1 MDQLKFQLA
10 IAKEHSDGE
19 RLYQVSKEHS
29 LDSLWCTEKW
39 FDNSYASSNLRL
51 NWSVK

>member
-1 MDQLKFQLA
+1 MDQLQFQLA

-29 LDSLWCTEKW
+29 LDSL
-39 FDNSYASSNLRL
+39 
-51 NWSVK
+51 